1 MMRITSTLIWL
12 RELSEMK
19 AEGFEDSLCT
29 APPPPPAPFPSSPN
43 EKSKKAQGRL
53 RFSAA
58 NRVWRP
64 RVFSGMCGK

>member
-1 MMRITSTLIWL
+1 
-12 RELSEMK
+12 MK
-19 AEGFEDSLCT
+19 AESFEDSLCT
-29 APPPPPAPFPSSPN
+29 DLGAPPPPPPFPSSPN